1 MINCFPRKLLNSI
14 WIKELSRLIREEG
27 LEAVQSEEESKNRQ
41 DKDTNEKDKHV
52 MCTACHDLD
61 DCSIFMSLTVEDR
74 SKVLF
79 RNKPCYGCYG
89 CISKDHS
96 ARNCKQRRSCNMC
109 KDYMA
114 YITWLTLHYMAY
126 MDYIN

>member
-1 MINCFPRKLLNSI
+1 MNSI

-27 LEAVQSEEESKNRQ
+27 LEAVQSEEELKNRQ

-109 KDYMA
+109 KDYMDYMA

-126 MDYIN
+126 MDYINWLT

>member
-1 MINCFPRKLLNSI
+1 MNSI

-89 CISKDHS
+89 CISKDTVQGTVNSEDHVTCV
-96 ARNCKQRRSCNMC
+96 RITWITWLTLLGLH
-109 KDYMA
+109 
-114 YITWLTLHYMAY
+114 YITWLTW
-126 MDYIN
+126 IT